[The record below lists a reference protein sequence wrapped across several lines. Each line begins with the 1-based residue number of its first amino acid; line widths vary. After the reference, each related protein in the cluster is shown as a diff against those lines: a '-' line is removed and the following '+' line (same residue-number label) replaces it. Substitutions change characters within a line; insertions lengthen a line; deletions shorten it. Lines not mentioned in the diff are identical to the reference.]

1 MQVLLKELEVKAGP
15 DIKLINP
22 LNVVVVVCVI
32 RLMEIICFSSA
43 AASRHRQL
51 RGMLVY
57 RIAF

>member
-22 LNVVVVVCVI
+22 KDVAVCVI

-43 AASRHRQL
+43 AASRRRQL